1 MISGEDSE
9 KFNCMKNIVNIL
21 ETQNHFY
28 YGNHILLIGDKLIVV
43 YLQITPFWRGMPD
56 HS

>member
-28 YGNHILLIGDKLIVV
+28 WGNHILLIGDKLIVV
-43 YLQITPFWRGMPD
+43 YLQITPF
-56 HS
+56 